1 MEDINGFIGYTG
13 DKPIGTGFMEGATV
27 ESRFKKGTNMSN
39 YTRKLSAYYSSEDN
53 PISPVAGDE
62 VFEKIRK
69 RFEK

>member
-1 MEDINGFIGYTG
+1 
-13 DKPIGTGFMEGATV
+13 MEGATV